1 MQKTNKKEVLSK
13 SLTIGQDLLGVN
25 EAHRA
30 TIDEYYT
37 NGFNLRK
44 AVLTINPELSL
55 NSASV
60 TGNYIMSHPDNKPYI
75 QEKRQALK
83 ELTNI
88 ENEHILRELINWA
101 YSDATQFICL
111 TKEEVKE
118 LPNDIKRSIQTIKIK
133 TRTYYDKQIK
143 EEVTEEQLEIK
154 MVDKTKAVEMIN
166 KHIGFYSEDNRQK
179 GSNINVLQV
188 LQDSNPDILNGLLQA
203 MQQNTIDE

>member
-1 MQKTNKKEVLSK
+1 MQKSNKKEVISK
-13 SLTIGQDLLGVN
+13 SLTIGQEVLGVN
-25 EAHRA
+25 ESHRA
-30 TIDEYYT
+30 IIDEYYT
-37 NGFNLRK
+37 NGFNGRK
-44 AVLTINPELSL
+44 AVLSLNPELSV

-60 TGNYIMSHPDNKPYI
+60 TFNHIFTHDKNRAYI
-75 QEKRQALK
+75 QEKRQALR

-118 LPNDIKRSIQTIKIK
+118 LPSDIKRSIQSIKIK

-166 KHIGFYSEDNRQK
+166 KHIGFYNEDNKQK
-179 GSNINVLQV
+179 GANINVLQV
-188 LQDSNPDILNGLLQA
+188 LQQSSPETLNVLLQTIA
-203 MQQNTIDE
+203 NNTKEE

>member
-1 MQKTNKKEVLSK
+1 MQKSNKNEVLSK

-25 EAHRA
+25 DYNRNVVDA
-30 TIDEYYT
+30 YYT
-37 NGFNLRK
+37 NGFNGRK
-44 AVLTINPELSL
+44 AVLEFSPEMSL
-55 NSASV
+55 NSASA
-60 TGNYIMSHPDNKPYI
+60 TFNHIFANEKNKAYIA
-75 QEKRQALK
+75 EKRQALK

-101 YSDATQFICL
+101 YSDATSFIGL

-179 GSNINVLQV
+179 GSNINILQV
-188 LQDSNPDILNGLLQA
+188 LQDSNPEVLNGLLQA
-203 MQQNTIDE
+203 MQQNTIDQ